1 MLGHYSLHSILG
13 RLLNPNSIMIWYKPN
28 MLRVFRLLGF
38 PLPQFRADSV
48 HEYGQSLFW
57 ENKIRFAC
65 QRLMPPP
72 ALDAMFTKELQQF
85 DLSGF
90 VALPA
95 NAGHHLAA
103 FVFGEDVGHRIES
116 A

>member
-1 MLGHYSLHSILG
+1 
-13 RLLNPNSIMIWYKPN
+13 
-28 MLRVFRLLGF
+28 
-38 PLPQFRADSV
+38 
-48 HEYGQSLFW
+48 
-57 ENKIRFAC
+57 
-65 QRLMPPP
+65 MPPP